1 MKSEQES
8 VDDDD
13 DEKMTKKGKAGG
25 IADKQNEEGRNGQ
38 VEPITDMAEWLRGNY
53 TSGYGRFQALKDIG
67 NMGDKK
73 PSLA

>member
-1 MKSEQES
+1 M
-8 VDDDD
+8 
-13 DEKMTKKGKAGG
+13 
-25 IADKQNEEGRNGQ
+25 
-38 VEPITDMAEWLRGNY
+38 EPITDMAEWLRGNY